1 MQLIDGAPVYSAS
14 DLVGFLE
21 CEHLTALER
30 AALAGLAARP
40 VLDDPELDVLR
51 RRGELHERRYL
62 DLLRTDGRS
71 VVEIA
76 RDGSSQDHGA
86 ELRAAAEETT
96 TAMTAGTDVIYQA
109 TFFDGRWRG
118 HADFLL
124 RVESTDRPSRW
135 GPYHYEVADTKLA
148 RHVKAGAV
156 LQI

>member
-30 AALAGLAARP
+30 AALAGQVPRP

-51 RRGELHERRYL
+51 RRGELHEGRYL
-62 DLLRTDGRS
+62 DLLRAGGHS

-86 ELRAAAEETT
+86 
-96 TAMTAGTDVIYQA
+96 G
-109 TFFDGRWRG
+109 GRPAPGRPARG
-118 HADFLL
+118 A
-124 RVESTDRPSRW
+124 RPGRQ
-135 GPYHYEVADTKLA
+135 GPPVP
-148 RHVKAGAV
+148 RR
-156 LQI
+156 